1 MAPIP
6 CRNFHGVLCKM
17 GGTEINMEKNKL
29 VTWLFKTDAVRVCP
43 ENKPFWYT
51 SSKIGPYYINTHF
64 LYGSE
69 EKANGLLKVIDVCKE
84 NRLECSEVVLELTR
98 KNFETDEI
106 YRGLILSMCEYI
118 RSNFDM
124 KKISYLSGGER
135 RDWFFS
141 LIIADI
147 LKLPHITIF
156 KDLTAVLFQNG
167 VSSEVQDIKNADVL
181 HIADIITEASSYT
194 RAWIPAIQALNGNL
208 KYSLVVIDRLQGGA
222 EKLNGA
228 GVESH
233 ALMNVDK
240 ELFDGALE
248 AAHITYEQHKMLRN
262 YLEKPTETM
271 RTFLLEH
278 PEFLEN
284 SLKSDSRTAERA
296 KICIEQNIYGLA

>member
-1 MAPIP
+1 
-6 CRNFHGVLCKM
+6 
-17 GGTEINMEKNKL
+17 MEKNKL
-29 VTWLFKTDAVRVCP
+29 ITWLFKTNAVRVCP

-69 EKANGLLKVIDVCKE
+69 EKANSLLKVIDVCKE
-84 NRLECSEVVLELTR
+84 NKPGCSEIILELAR

-106 YRGLILSMCEYI
+106 FRGLISSMCEYI
-118 RSNFDM
+118 KSNFNM
-124 KKISYLSGGER
+124 KNIGYISGGER

-147 LKLPHITIF
+147 LKIPHITIF
-156 KDLTAVLFQNG
+156 KDLTAVVFQKG
-167 VSSEVQDIKNADVL
+167 VSSEVKDIKNANVL

-194 RAWIPAIQALNGNL
+194 RAWIPAIQSLNGNL
-208 KYSLVVIDRLQGGA
+208 KYSLVVVDRLQGGA

-240 ELFDGALE
+240 VLFDGALAE
-248 AAHITYEQHKMLRN
+248 NHITVQQHKMLMD

-271 RTFLLEH
+271 RAFLIEH
-278 PEFLEN
+278 PEFIRN
-284 SLKSDSRTAERA
+284 SLQADSKTAERA
-296 KICIEQNIYGLA
+296 RICMEQNIYGLS

>member
-1 MAPIP
+1 MD
-6 CRNFHGVLCKM
+6 R
-17 GGTEINMEKNKL
+17 NKL
-29 VTWLFKTDAVRVCP
+29 INWLFRTDAVRVCP

-69 EKANGLLKVIDVCKE
+69 EKANNLLKVIDVCKE
-84 NRLECSEVVLELTR
+84 NKKDCSEVILELTR

-106 YRGLILSMCEYI
+106 FRGLISSMCEYI
-118 RSNFDM
+118 KSNFNIND
-124 KKISYLSGGER
+124 IDYISGGER

-147 LKLPHITIF
+147 LNIPHITIF
-156 KDLTAVLFQNG
+156 KDLSAILHKDGKSTDIN
-167 VSSEVQDIKNADVL
+167 DIKNGNVL

-222 EKLNGA
+222 ERLTSA

-240 ELFDGALE
+240 VLFDGALE
-248 AAHITYEQHKMLRN
+248 GKHITEKQHEMLMN
-262 YLEKPTETM
+262 YLNRPTETM
-271 RTFLLEH
+271 RDFLIEH
-278 PEFLEN
+278 PEFIEY
-284 SLKSDSRTAERA
+284 SLKADPKTAERA
-296 KICIEQNIYGLA
+296 RICVEQNIYGLS

>member
-1 MAPIP
+1 
-6 CRNFHGVLCKM
+6 
-17 GGTEINMEKNKL
+17 MEKNNL
-29 VTWLFKTDAVRVCP
+29 INWLFKTDAVRVCP

-84 NRLECSEVVLELTR
+84 NKMECSEVILELAH

-106 YRGLILSMCEYI
+106 YRGLITMMCDYI
-118 RSNFDM
+118 RNNMDLQ
-124 KKISYLSGGER
+124 KIKYISGGER

-147 LKLPHITIF
+147 LKIPHITIF
-156 KDLTAVLFQNG
+156 KDSTGILYNNG
-167 VSSEVQDIKNADVL
+167 ISTEVKDLKNANVL
-181 HIADIITEASSYT
+181 HVADIITEASSYT
-194 RAWIPAIQALNGNL
+194 RAWIPAIQQLHGSL
-208 KYSLVVIDRLQGGA
+208 KYSLVVIDRLQGGTQ
-222 EKLNGA
+222 KLFAA

-240 ELFDGALE
+240 SLFEGALQGG
-248 AAHITYEQHKMLRN
+248 HISSLQYELLMQ
-262 YLEKPTETM
+262 YLDNPTDTM
-271 RTFLLEH
+271 REFLIRH

-284 SLKSDSRTAERA
+284 SLNADPKTAERA
-296 KICIEQNIYGLA
+296 RICVEQDIYGLR